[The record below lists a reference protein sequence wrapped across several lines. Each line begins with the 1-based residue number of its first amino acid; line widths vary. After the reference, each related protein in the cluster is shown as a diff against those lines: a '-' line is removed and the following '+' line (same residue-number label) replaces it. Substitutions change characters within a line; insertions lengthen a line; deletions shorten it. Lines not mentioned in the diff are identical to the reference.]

1 MGAAAK
7 VASELLGPVARRGTD
22 LTRKRL
28 AETQHNNQVITRHRA
43 DQADLG
49 AAADQALRDSML

>member
-28 AETQHNNQVITRHRA
+28 AETEHNNQVITRHQA
-43 DQADLG
+43 DQTDLG
-49 AAADQALRDSML
+49 AAADRAMRNVKL